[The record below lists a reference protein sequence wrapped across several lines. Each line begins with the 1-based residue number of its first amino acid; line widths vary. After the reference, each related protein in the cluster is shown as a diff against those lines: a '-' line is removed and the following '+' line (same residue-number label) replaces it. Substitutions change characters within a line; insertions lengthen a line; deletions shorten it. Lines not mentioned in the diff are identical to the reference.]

1 MPACPPA
8 VAVALPPPDPIRLA
22 VSSATTGDRCEAPR
36 EAARARAGCEERLSA
51 RCVVRLSA
59 RASAPPSAPSRPS
72 PRGAAS
78 HGRSASPR
86 VCFPPPTQVRAP
98 RPRIYLPTLASC
110 LPLLCGSVP
119 LLKSLRAHR
128 CCRFDRFSCLP
139 FPGIV
144 FVQFRLVCF
153 GQLQF

>member
-86 VCFPPPTQVRAP
+86 VCFPPPTQGSSRAGG
-98 RPRIYLPTLASC
+98 RSASGELRATRRRDLCGYDFALPTEHGNNGCSGGVAR
-110 LPLLCGSVP
+110 G
-119 LLKSLRAHR
+119 KQR
-128 CCRFDRFSCLP
+128 
-139 FPGIV
+139 
-144 FVQFRLVCF
+144 
-153 GQLQF
+153 